1 MGTDMATKEEHDR
14 AFKAFKKR
22 LKIYQADAAGS
33 VAPASA
39 LSRERAQICGITPP
53 EGHPPEVWDELVA
66 KGKLRKSGRNT
77 YELNR

>member
-1 MGTDMATKEEHDR
+1 MCYAQEAPSFSHAGTDMATKEEHER

-39 LSRERAQICGITPP
+39 LERF
-53 EGHPPEVWDELVA
+53 
-66 KGKLRKSGRNT
+66 
-77 YELNR
+77 